1 MQNIQV
7 ILSLSATTFGLLV
20 TVVGLIIKAIRT
32 AKAKRRC
39 ENATTISNAVLPFIR
54 EAERLVHYTG
64 VEKKLYVMTKAAQ
77 FALNNKISFDEE
89 LVSSRIEE
97 LVALTRQVNTK
108 IRAKEVREIEKE
120 IKEITDKNE
129 INWL

>member
-7 ILSLSATTFGLLV
+7 ILSLSGTTFGLLV
-20 TVVGLIIKAIRT
+20 TVVGLIIKAARA
-32 AKAKRRC
+32 AKARRRC

-54 EAERLVHYTG
+54 EAEKLIHYTG
-64 VEKKLYVMTKAAQ
+64 IEKKLYVMTKAAQ

-108 IRAKEVREIEKE
+108 MRVKEIKEIEKE
-120 IKEITDKNE
+120 IKEITTQ
-129 INWL
+129 NWL